1 MSIFKESFKDFVR
14 KQIKIREAI
23 ISHGNNPSDSRTKT
37 PKVDLSNLGGPKE
50 LSLPSHAFYTNTVNR
65 QCTIRM
71 SSGVDLRVDNELIV
85 DNRNEFERKDD
96 LVNEGLAL
104 RYVLE
109 GGTPAID
116 KSVEQIS
123 VETEGNKT
131 TTKNKIRLKQTARSG
146 FTGASKN
153 KFGQTYGD
161 PSIRANSDD
170 GYGIVPMP
178 GITDANIRTVSA
190 YGGLREAQVN
200 FVCHN
205 LKQLEI
211 LELLYMRP
219 GYPVLLEWGWTPFI
233 DNDGERR
240 NDFPY
245 VSEWWDQN
253 SSMEVINE
261 LVIKRK
267 IDTGGNYDA
276 VVGYVKN
283 FNYTA
288 RPDGGFNCTTELM
301 GIGET
306 IEALKGRAD
315 IYDTEEGR
323 FTTALE
329 EFLKDILSYSVYAD
343 RTTVD
348 AGEAENARKVD
359 SITGGL
365 FNVQNL
371 QQRFNRFKKKILSA
385 AEKYDIYS
393 SPTEVFD
400 YLNFNWLEGHENIPK
415 VYGNYKDVH
424 SSNQDTRN
432 DSRKIVLDNF
442 VLYDGQ
448 SLLPKYEPGTDI
460 RVGKAIIYSDFGDRL
475 VENIQSQGTYIRLD
489 FFCHVMNQHI
499 IEKNENG
506 DSPIIYI
513 KTDTIV
519 HEDREVIVK
528 DDGTISIEGKHIEP
542 FAYCTNTISQNLKE
556 EFKRLY
562 NLAISK
568 DRTNGWFGIGDKQF
582 EDYYGDGAGSI
593 NDSLTDIEELF
604 EDSDVTEYIKS
615 FEDLIESDRIDA
627 SIDPTICLLPHQMKF
642 LDAQKNKGKS
652 EVEAFYKRV
661 QPQFAYDGLGD
672 PKNRSRDTRY
682 DEYIKLCNYDI
693 EKEKPGIYDRQIG
706 HIYLNTKHLLRVY
719 QSMRY
724 DTSSSKGGTAAEIRS
739 NLNFNLFDFF
749 KQILKDVNDACGGQH
764 KFTLQP
770 DHERPNVMNIVDLI
784 FQPEESI
791 NAEIKEGK
799 VIELNIQSNDSI
811 FRDYQYVSSIP
822 SSLMATI
829 GVVAQNPD
837 AVGDLEQ
844 STFSA
849 LNVNVRQRF
858 AQKPKSTEAPRVL
871 KGADLKTKQEQQ
883 KEEEEAAEAALFAER
898 TAFTTSLLDTFK
910 SYVSLRAFYQGVI
923 RGEYSDIDSDGNPI
937 HSKEIGKQKQNLKTV
952 LNEISKISTRHIKD
966 GKYED
971 GSEFKRG
978 QVKRAPERGTSDIIP
993 LKFQAVMDGIGG
1005 VVIGSTFKV
1014 NASRLP
1020 IVYRKTK
1027 GKTILFICMTEDQS
1041 ITAGQDWTTS
1051 ISGQLTILNDDPTL
1065 QNTGAKKA
1073 KGKGSGTG
1081 GGSVGTGNGD
1091 AGAPSGGGEKKN
1103 KIAEEKTP
1111 TIDSQQQDTQE
1122 PTQQEEQLNKQDQ
1135 CPPGY
1140 YFDEVIGD
1148 CVLEDV
1154 VIEEEQESGKEAKAK
1169 ERYDKWREQAI
1180 KYADNLNGM
1189 DASYQAVFEEN
1200 NFAFGKLSSNQ
1211 SYTIFYAYFEN
1222 AIANA
1227 QSIKNLSTWKGQNI
1241 GPELEKL
1248 MFEEYDRDPK
1258 VIKLPNSNATKDLED
1273 IARTAQQVH
1282 NVVDSKNAENLRKK
1296 WKGATNFGLQTI
1308 LDTKTAGTFKA
1319 NTANEEVILKYK
1331 DYYAGEVSEP
1341 TEPSN
1346 VVEVYR
1352 SIEIISPSA
1361 IEYLGGTLPNQPTPL
1376 QEYVYGELSGSTF
1389 RDLEEIKE
1397 EIDILIEEF
1406 ESDTGEEDNQQ
1417 KIEELRGNGTQYVGI
1432 GTSLDQS
1439 IASNKARADATD
1451 KVLQAAGVDSGNVN
1465 GLIKVDEEV
1474 TLNQSNNQYTA
1485 TITFELQ

>member
-37 PKVDLSNLGGPKE
+37 PKADLSSLGGPKE

-109 GGTPAID
+109 GGVPAID

-219 GYPVLLEWGWTPFI
+219 GYPILLEWGWTPFI

-348 AGEAENARKVD
+348 AGEAEIARKAD
-359 SITGGL
+359 IITSGI

-371 QQRFNRFKKKILSA
+371 QKRFNRFKKNILSV
-385 AEKYDIYS
+385 AEKYNIYN
-393 SPTEVFD
+393 SPTEIFD

-415 VYGNYKDVH
+415 IYGNYKDVH
-424 SSNQDTRN
+424 SQNQDTRN
-432 DSRKIVLDNF
+432 DTRKIVLDNF
-442 VLYDGQ
+442 ILYDGQ
-448 SLLPKYEPGTDI
+448 SLLPIYEEGSRTPILLELDEDI
-460 RVGKAIIYSDFGDRL
+460 PNNIL

-528 DDGTISIEGKHIEP
+528 DDGTISTEGKHIEP

-562 NLAISK
+562 NLAIDK
-568 DRTNGWFGIGDKQF
+568 DRVNGWFGIGNDQF
-582 EDYYGDGAGSI
+582 KDYYGKDGAESI
-593 NDSLTDIEELF
+593 NDSLDDIEKLF
-604 EDSDVTEYIKS
+604 GDSDVTDYIKS

-627 SIDPTICLLPHQMKF
+627 SIDPTICLLPHQMRF

-724 DTSSSKGGTAAEIRS
+724 DTSSPRGGTAAEIRS

-764 KFTLQP
+764 KFALQP

-784 FQPEESI
+784 FQPEYQI
-791 NAEIKEGK
+791 NSEIREGK
-799 VIELNIQSNDSI
+799 IIELNIQSNDSI

-871 KGADLKTKQEQQ
+871 KGLDLKTKQEQQ
-883 KEEEEAAEAALFAER
+883 KEAEEAAEAALFAER

-923 RGEYSDIDSDGNPI
+923 RGEYSDMDSDGNPK

-1005 VVIGSTFKV
+1005 IVIGSTFKV

-1111 TIDSQQQDTQE
+1111 TIDNPQPDIQE

-1140 YFDEVIGD
+1140 YFSEEIGD
-1148 CVLEDV
+1148 CVLEDID
-1154 VIEEEQESGKEAKAK
+1154 IEEEKSSKESVAK

-1180 KYADNLNGM
+1180 KYMSSINGM
-1189 DASYQAVFEEN
+1189 AYYISQEAFFEN
-1200 NFAFGKLSSNQ
+1200 QRSFGDLSGRQ
-1211 SYTIFYAYFEN
+1211 TYTIIYAYFEN
-1222 AIANA
+1222 AIAHA
-1227 QSIKNLSTWKGQNI
+1227 KQIKKLSTWNGQNI

-1248 MFEEYDRDPK
+1248 MLEEYDRNPK
-1258 VIKLPNSNATKDLED
+1258 GIKLPNSNILKGLDT
-1273 IARTAQQVH
+1273 IAFNAQQVH
-1282 NVVDSKNAENLRKK
+1282 NVVDFKNAEDLKTHWRTATQ
-1296 WKGATNFGLQTI
+1296 KGLEGI
-1308 LDTKTAGTFKA
+1308 LDAKASGKFKA

-1331 DYYAGEVSEP
+1331 DYYSAEVSEP
-1341 TEPSN
+1341 TEPPSN

-1376 QEYVYGELSGSTF
+1376 QEYVYEELSVSIF
-1389 RDLEEIKE
+1389 NDLEGIKE
-1397 EIDILIEEF
+1397 EINTLIEDWEI
-1406 ESDTGEEDNQQ
+1406 DTGE
-1417 KIEELRGNGTQYVGI
+1417 T
-1432 GTSLDQS
+1432 
-1439 IASNKARADATD
+1439 A
-1451 KVLQAAGVDSGNVN
+1451 NV
-1465 GLIKVDEEV
+1465 
-1474 TLNQSNNQYTA
+1474 
-1485 TITFELQ
+1485 

>member
-23 ISHGNNPSDSRTKT
+23 ISHGNNPSDSRTNA
-37 PKVDLSNLGGPKE
+37 PKADLSSLGGPKE

-109 GGTPAID
+109 GGVPAID

-131 TTKNKIRLKQTARSG
+131 TTKNKIRLKQAARSG

-348 AGEAENARKVD
+348 AGEAEIARKADV
-359 SITGGL
+359 ITGGL
-365 FNVQNL
+365 FDVQNL
-371 QQRFNRFKKKILSA
+371 QKRFNRFKKNILSI
-385 AEKYDIYS
+385 AEKYNIYS

-415 VYGNYKDVH
+415 IYGNYQDVH

-432 DSRKIVLDNF
+432 DTRKLVLDNF
-442 VLYDGQ
+442 ILYDGQ
-448 SLLPKYEPGTDI
+448 SLLPIYEEGSRTPILLELDEDI
-460 RVGKAIIYSDFGDRL
+460 PNNIL

-528 DDGTISIEGKHIEP
+528 DDGTISTEGKHIEP

-562 NLAISK
+562 NLAIDK
-568 DRTNGWFGIGDKQF
+568 DRTNGWFGIGNDQF
-582 EDYYGDGAGSI
+582 EDYYGDDGAESI
-593 NDSLTDIEELF
+593 NDSLDDIEKLF
-604 EDSDVTEYIKS
+604 GDSDVTDYIKS
-615 FEDLIESDRIDA
+615 FKDLIESDRIDA

-724 DTSSSKGGTAAEIRS
+724 DTSSSRGGTAAEIRS

-799 VIELNIQSNDSI
+799 IIELNIQSNNSI

-871 KGADLKTKQEQQ
+871 KGLDLKTKQEQQ
-883 KEEEEAAEAALFAER
+883 KEAEEAAEAALFAER

-923 RGEYSDIDSDGNPI
+923 RGEYSDMDSDGNPK

-1005 VVIGSTFKV
+1005 IVIGSTFKV

-1091 AGAPSGGGEKKN
+1091 AGAPSGGEKKN

-1111 TIDSQQQDTQE
+1111 TIDNPQPDIQE
-1122 PTQQEEQLNKQDQ
+1122 PTQEEEQLNKQDQ
-1135 CPPGY
+1135 CPPGQ
-1140 YFDEVIGD
+1140 YFDEELGA
-1148 CVLEDV
+1148 CVLEDEA
-1154 VIEEEQESGKEAKAK
+1154 VIEEEQESSKEAKAK

-1180 KYADNLNGM
+1180 KYADSLNGM
-1189 DASYQAVFEEN
+1189 DAYAQTVFEETRL
-1200 NFAFGKLSSNQ
+1200 AFGKLSSNQ
-1211 SYTIFYAYFEN
+1211 SYTVFYAYFEN
-1222 AIANA
+1222 AISNA
-1227 QSIKNLSTWKGQNI
+1227 QSIKNLSTWNGQNI
-1241 GPELEKL
+1241 GPELVKL
-1248 MFEEYDRDPK
+1248 ANEEYDSDPK
-1258 VIKLPNSNATKDLED
+1258 GIKLQNTNAIEGLNI
-1273 IARTAQQVH
+1273 IAIKAEEVH
-1282 NVVDSKNAENLRKK
+1282 NTADSKNAERLREK
-1296 WKGATNFGLQTI
+1296 WKNTTNFGLQTI
-1308 LDTKTAGTFKA
+1308 NDSKTAGTFKA
-1319 NTANEEVILKYK
+1319 NTANEESILKYRS
-1331 DYYAGEVSEP
+1331 YYGGEISEP
-1341 TEPSN
+1341 AQDDTKPSN
-1346 VVEVYR
+1346 FVEEYR
-1352 SIEIISPSA
+1352 SINILDISDQVF
-1361 IEYLGGTLPNQPTPL
+1361 GDGTVYEAGEKPNQYTSL
-1376 QEYVYGELSGSTF
+1376 QEYVYDDLYGETYSTIT
-1389 RDLEEIKE
+1389 EIKE
-1397 EIDILIEEF
+1397 EIDILIEDWED
-1406 ESDTGEEDNQQ
+1406 ETGE
-1417 KIEELRGNGTQYVGI
+1417 T
-1432 GTSLDQS
+1432 
-1439 IASNKARADATD
+1439 A
-1451 KVLQAAGVDSGNVN
+1451 NV
-1465 GLIKVDEEV
+1465 
-1474 TLNQSNNQYTA
+1474 
-1485 TITFELQ
+1485 